1 MKKGSLSV
9 PSVSLWLLYYH
20 PYDNFG
26 KGRRPMNKEKSRTTI
41 LVGEGWTKQF
51 VACEPRLSEAVEM
64 YKEAG
69 FEVHLDPLPKEAVC
83 ETCAG
88 EENKD
93 ECRLCFEGFEQLYK
107 IIFTRR
113 KGGFAASEDDLF

>member
-1 MKKGSLSV
+1 M
-9 PSVSLWLLYYH
+9 H
-20 PYDNFG
+20 
-26 KGRRPMNKEKSRTTI
+26 MEQEKSRTTI

-69 FEVHLDPLPKEAVC
+69 FEVHLEPLPKEPEC

-88 EENKD
+88 EANKD
-93 ECRLCFEGFEQLYK
+93 ECRICFEGFEEMYK

-113 KGGFAASEDDLF
+113 KRAEVQSDDDLF